1 MAVDSV
7 PRSRRAILMGA
18 MGGVVAATGAALGRP
33 AAVRAGVDGDVVLSA
48 INVGTATTE
57 VQLGVSP
64 NPAILGTNTT
74 ASGVGLRGTG
84 PGYGVVGVS
93 AFVGVEG
100 QSDTGEAGVRG
111 LSTTGMGAEGRSF
124 DTGVRGVSL
133 DDEPTEDFNVPSH
146 NTGVIGIAGGTELL
160 LPGNTDE
167 TGVYGLADLSPISTG
182 VWGDSGQGFG
192 VFGSGDIGVG
202 GSGFIGVNASPVGA
216 GAIGLFAGAGNGEAA
231 IYGYAG
237 TTQPPAPIQNVAIQA
252 RAGSTSQVALN
263 VTGKA
268 QFSRS
273 GRTTMSAGSKKKTI
287 TMAGVTTASY
297 VVATLQTKLD
307 GVYVQSVVP
316 ANGSF
321 AIYLNK
327 STPSSTVVGYMV
339 IN

>member
-18 MGGVVAATGAALGRP
+18 IGGVAAATGAALGRP

-48 INVGTATTE
+48 VNVGSATTE
-57 VQLGVSP
+57 VQLGVSA

-93 AFVGVEG
+93 DLVGVEG
-100 QSDTGEAGVRG
+100 
-111 LSTTGMGAEGRSF
+111 RSV
-124 DTGVRGVSL
+124 DAGVRGVSL
-133 DDEPTEDFNVPSH
+133 DDEPTEDFEVPSH
-146 NTGVIGIAGGTELL
+146 NTGVIGIAGGSELL
-160 LPGNTDE
+160 LPANTDE

-202 GSGFIGVNASPVGA
+202 GSGFIGVNANPAGA
-216 GAIGLFAGAGNGEAA
+216 GAIGLFAGAGTGEAG

-273 GRTTMSAGSKKKTI
+273 ARVTMSAGSKKKTI

-321 AIYLNK
+321 AIFLNK
-327 STPSSTVVGYMV
+327 STPSSAVVGYMV